1 MQLTDLP
8 AFLLATLAAW
18 LGLSLLLR
26 DSRDRVTRA
35 FAWLSLHLT
44 LYGLATSLAPLSL
57 DSATARMLLQIQAI
71 ESVLLPPVFLHFLM
85 RLAAGEFRPFHCYLL
100 AVFYTLGGGMGLYA
114 LLGPGMTQEAT
125 ILRFP
130 AGFLTWAWVFQRAI
144 PLILALVLMYRSYR
158 RAGGDDLAR
167 RRRLMFGISAGVG
180 AGGALIATVSSEL
193 RLSPAFGHGLI
204 TVALLVL
211 AYAVLVYRSL
221 LPERMA
227 KRAVY
232 RSMIGGFL
240 TAGYIGLIVALEPL
254 IRNWLQIEGT
264 YITTIL
270 LVVVIS
276 IAAPLRDWVS
286 SQLDRIF
293 FHREFDFGT
302 LLRSVGNDLMER
314 GTLDDQ
320 LQTALSSICGTLDLE
335 SGLVAVHEGTGLRK
349 AAAHGVVRPDPAIL
363 REVAI
368 PEGEQICFDDW
379 PVWPA
384 ARLLLPLQQG
394 QDQLGLLALGPKRSG
409 EPYRNTER
417 ALLSSLASYLA
428 LAVRHSR
435 RQLEEQLALAVLA
448 EQSRHLQVE
457 EQLLLAR
464 AAEATRSV
472 ETTSVPEPTAPEQV
486 RGLKVYALGPLRV
499 ERDGTA
505 IERWGGDKAG
515 TYQAEALF
523 AFLFDRRG
531 RGLTKDE
538 AAEVVW
544 PDLDLEKAD
553 MAFHR
558 TISGLRRT
566 LEPGLRRGNES
577 TMVTYHHE
585 RYWLNPAVVGWCDV
599 EAFGAAIER
608 GHTQARQGDFETA
621 RASFVQA
628 MSLYRGEYLDDCPFF
643 GDSSYVEPRRNELRD
658 QQRDTLV
665 ALGSVYEQLGQVGE
679 AASCYRKALAASD
692 GDCPRAEEGLLRL
705 QVGVSW

>member
-8 AFLLATLAAW
+8 AFLLAVLAAW

-44 LYGLATSLAPLSL
+44 LYGLATALAPLSA
-57 DSATARMLLQIQAI
+57 DVTTARILLQLQAV
-71 ESVLLPPVFLHFLM
+71 ESVLLPPVFLHFIM
-85 RLAAGEFRPFHCYLL
+85 RLVSGEFPPRQRIVLGL
-100 AVFYTLGGGMGLYA
+100 FYTIGVGMGLYA
-114 LLGPGMTQEAT
+114 LFGPGMIQEPT

-130 AGFLTWAWVFQRAI
+130 AGLLTWLWVAQRAL
-144 PLILALVLMYRSYR
+144 PLILAMALMFLGYRS
-158 RAGGDDLAR
+158 AGGDDLAR
-167 RRRLMFGISAGVG
+167 RRRLMFAISAGAG
-180 AGGALIATVSSEL
+180 ALGALIATVSSEL
-193 RLSPAFGHGLI
+193 RQSPAFGHALI
-204 TVALLVL
+204 TLALIVL

-227 KRAVY
+227 RRAVY

-240 TAGYIGLIVALEPL
+240 TAGYIGLIVTLEPL
-254 IRNWLQIEGT
+254 MRGWLNIEGT

-270 LVVVIS
+270 LIVVIS
-276 IAAPLRDWVS
+276 VAAPLRDWVS

-293 FHREFDFGT
+293 FHQEFDFGT
-302 LLRSVGNDLMER
+302 LLRMVGNDLLER

-335 SGLVAVHEGTGLRK
+335 SGLVAVREGTGLRK
-349 AAAHGVVRPDPAIL
+349 SAVHGIVRPDSTIL
-363 REVAI
+363 QAATI
-368 PEGEQICFDDW
+368 PEAEQICFGDW
-379 PVWPA
+379 HVWPA
-384 ARLLLPLQQG
+384 ARLLLPLKQG
-394 QDQLGLLALGPKRSG
+394 QDELGLLALGPKRSG
-409 EPYRNTER
+409 EPYGNTER
-417 ALLSSLASYLA
+417 VLLSSLASYLA
-428 LAVRHSR
+428 LAIRHSR
-435 RQLEEQLALAVLA
+435 RQHEEQLALASLA
-448 EQSRHLQVE
+448 EQSRQLQVE
-457 EQLLLAR
+457 QELLLAR
-464 AAEATRSV
+464 AAEATRTV
-472 ETTSVPEPTAPEQV
+472 EASSTPNPIAPEQV

-499 ERDGTA
+499 ERDGIA

-558 TISGLRRT
+558 TISALRRT

-585 RYWLNPAVVGWCDV
+585 RYWLNPAVIGWCDV
-599 EAFGAAIER
+599 EAFGAVVAR
-608 GHTQARQGDFETA
+608 GHTLSRQGDIEIG
-621 RASFVQA
+621 RESFVQA
-628 MSLYRGEYLDDCPFF
+628 LALYRGEYLDDCPFF

-658 QQRDTLV
+658 QYRDTLL
-665 ALGSVYEQLGQVGE
+665 ALGNLYEQLGQVGE
-679 AASCYRKALAASD
+679 AASCYRKALTASD
-692 GDCPRAEEGLLRL
+692 GDCLRAADGLARL
-705 QVGVSW
+705 QVGAL